1 MPLRIVAIETST
13 RCPTVA
19 LTEGETVVAEV
30 ELPGG
35 RSTAAELIPTLH
47 RLMSDLSWSP
57 TSVDV
62 VACSLGPGSFT
73 GLRIGLV
80 TAKIWTARTP
90 ARLVGVPTLEIVAA
104 QALPSMSLDRS
115 PPGDQSHASIA
126 AVIPAPQRHY
136 FVGAY
141 RVGPHEAL
149 EEARPAEL
157 ASSLAALEKLPR
169 GSWITGEMLGKWP
182 AAELRSTLSSRGL
195 RQVPSSAWR
204 PRAATVARLAAARAR
219 HEQFDRPMSLQ
230 PIYLRRSYA
239 EEKCE
244 TGSTTKEPA
253 QRASRS

>member
-90 ARLVGVPTLEIVAA
+90 ARLVGVPTLEIVAS
-104 QALPSMSLDRS
+104 QALPHIADDRS
-115 PPGDQSHASIA
+115 APPDRSHPSVI

-149 EEARPAEL
+149 EETALEEARPAEL
-157 ASSLAALEKLPR
+157 ASSLAPLETTPR
-169 GSWITGEMLGKWP
+169 RSWITGEMLGRWP
-182 AAELRSTLSSRGL
+182 AAELRSTLSSRGF
-195 RQVPSSAWR
+195 RQVPPSAWR

-219 HEQFDRPMSLQ
+219 HEQFDHPMSLQ

-244 TGSTTKEPA
+244 TGPTTKDPA
-253 QRASRS
+253 